1 MVSVGEE
8 SGAVDTMLEKVAV
21 FYESQ
26 VEALV
31 ASLSSLMEPILI
43 TFLGGIVG
51 SMVISLYLPMFKV
64 INLVH

>member
-1 MVSVGEE
+1 
-8 SGAVDTMLEKVAV
+8 VAS
-21 FYESQ
+21 FYESR

-43 TFLGGIVG
+43 TFLGGVVG

-64 INLVH
+64 INLVK